1 MHPSPM
7 LQMYN
12 KIHDM
17 AESKTNSYKNSGRGK
32 WTRVSPAYEKKL
44 EINRM
49 RKKSH
54 LEKLVVV
61 SVAVETVSSLS
72 VLESME

>member
-1 MHPSPM
+1 MNASPM

-17 AESKTNSYKNSGRGK
+17 AEESNTNSYKNSGRGK
-32 WTRVSPAYEKKL
+32 WSRVSQAYENKVQ
-44 EINRM
+44 INRM

-54 LEKLVVV
+54 IEKTRRRFL
-61 SVAVETVSSLS
+61 LS
-72 VLESME
+72 DI